1 MSLHDVVA
9 SFVIFQNADSISIS
23 ARSLGDLNVQLI
35 MEQMGGGG
43 HMTMAGA
50 QFKNTKIS
58 EVREKL
64 VDIISKIDIK
74 KEKAKEEEN

>member
-1 MSLHDVVA
+1 
-9 SFVIFQNADSISIS
+9 
-23 ARSLGDLNVQLI
+23 

-50 QFKNTKIS
+50 QLKDSKMS

-74 KEKAKEEEN
+74 KVKENEK

>member
-9 SFVIFQNADSISIS
+9 SFVIFISGDQISVS
-23 ARSLGDLNVQLI
+23 ARSLGDLNVQLV

-50 QFKNTKIS
+50 QITGSTMS

-64 VDIISKIDIK
+64 VDIVSKIDIK
-74 KEKAKEEEN
+74 KVKEEVK